1 MFAEQRY
8 KSRLDRL
15 IREWV
20 EYRNLVA
27 NRHGAPD
34 VSPEEENRFLALK
47 GKIAEDITAVVHS
60 GGGAGLQEM
69 LSHQRSLGEFMTRY
83 PTLSAPNVK
92 SDREREEFER
102 EWHRLFLFL
111 NKLKGM
117 PVRKE
122 ARPSA
127 VAAKPV
133 NMPTLRFGP
142 RFPFLGWLFRF
153 VVRLAVLVA
162 AAWVVVRYFP
172 WERVGLKPNAGAGS
186 LPGSVGEA
194 WSTARHG
201 VSNLHVPTLGG
212 VFQPVVER
220 YGPEITAVMVGALFV
235 AIGYWIFIR
244 TK

>member
-34 VSPEEENRFLALK
+34 ISPEEENRFLALK
-47 GKIAEDITAVVHS
+47 GKIAEDVTAVVHNGS
-60 GGGAGLQEM
+60 GAGLQEM
-69 LSHQRSLGEFMTRY
+69 LSHQRSLGEFMTHY
-83 PTLSAPNVK
+83 PTLAAPNAV

-117 PVRKE
+117 PARKE
-122 ARPSA
+122 AKPLAAAARPVS
-127 VAAKPV
+127 
-133 NMPTLRFGP
+133 MPMPRFGP
-142 RFPFLGWLFRF
+142 RFSFFGWLFRF
-153 VVRLAVLVA
+153 AVRLAVLVV

-172 WERVGLKPNAGAGS
+172 WERVGLRPNADAGN
-186 LPGSVGEA
+186 LPGSVNQA
-194 WSTARHG
+194 WDTARHG

-212 VFQPVVER
+212 VFQPVVDR
-220 YGPEITAVMVGALFV
+220 YGPEITAVMVGVLFV